1 MERQKNT
8 DAQEMQKEILD
19 IRKEFEEIREAENF
33 LEEETEIKPIEK
45 NRNSKS
51 VSNEKASNKK
61 KSSNKSVESEKKEE
75 IVIDPKLKKLGDD
88 SMKSVFKIA
97 QDSMKLDETL
107 SYEEALAKALLTV
120 AKRKNKAIENRKNKD
135 MEVSREKLRKLVQV
149 VYDYQDLRI
158 RTSNRL
164 SKKAD
169 GTDQNKDDA
178 ILPEEEIPQ
187 IRNVLDTAKEME
199 DEIFATIKTEVE
211 KFPIYTEFLSKVKGC
226 GPALSAI
233 IISTIDIHKADTPSK
248 IIQYAGLNPGLR
260 PGKKKDKDGNIILS
274 DEMVRGD
281 KRTKG
286 YLIPYNANLK
296 SKLMGVLASCMLKA
310 NSQYRIYYDSYKN
323 RLMNSEK
330 PVNGDESKKWKDE
343 GKAHINMAAC
353 RYMIKIFLQD
363 LYDVWRKLEGLSV
376 RVPYQEEYL
385 GHKTSMPRISDAIMR
400 GEM

>member
-1 MERQKNT
+1 
-8 DAQEMQKEILD
+8 
-19 IRKEFEEIREAENF
+19 
-33 LEEETEIKPIEK
+33 
-45 NRNSKS
+45 
-51 VSNEKASNKK
+51 
-61 KSSNKSVESEKKEE
+61 
-75 IVIDPKLKKLGDD
+75 
-88 SMKSVFKIA
+88 
-97 QDSMKLDETL
+97 
-107 SYEEALAKALLTV
+107 
-120 AKRKNKAIENRKNKD
+120 
-135 MEVSREKLRKLVQV
+135 
-149 VYDYQDLRI
+149 
-158 RTSNRL
+158 
-164 SKKAD
+164 
-169 GTDQNKDDA
+169 
-178 ILPEEEIPQ
+178 
-187 IRNVLDTAKEME
+187 
-199 DEIFATIKTEVE
+199 
-211 KFPIYTEFLSKVKGC
+211 
-226 GPALSAI
+226 
-233 IISTIDIHKADTPSK
+233 
-248 IIQYAGLNPGLR
+248 
-260 PGKKKDKDGNIILS
+260 
-274 DEMVRGD
+274 MVRGD